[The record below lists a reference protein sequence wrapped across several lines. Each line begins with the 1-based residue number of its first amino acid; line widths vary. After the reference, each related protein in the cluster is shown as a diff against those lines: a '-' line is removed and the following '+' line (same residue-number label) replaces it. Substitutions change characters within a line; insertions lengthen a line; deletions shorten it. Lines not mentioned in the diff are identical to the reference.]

1 MNATMK
7 VKSNRHYFSCKSR
20 CMQQRSVTPGHTRSG
35 SSHSGLGRTRRRCR
49 ILPLEL
55 WPVGSSPDRHTWAD
69 GICPHDTPPP
79 AMGTSFLNTELW
91 KINQI
96 YLKVVIVQETAVAT
110 NVHTTTVISGE
121 TGRGGGVGGLGREH
135 AIVNGEEVR
144 RKEFP
149 SPNSLY
155 IF

>member
-1 MNATMK
+1 
-7 VKSNRHYFSCKSR
+7 
-20 CMQQRSVTPGHTRSG
+20 MQQRSVTPGHTRSG

-96 YLKVVIVQETAVAT
+96 YLLGASLIDPTLRCQINA
-110 NVHTTTVISGE
+110 G
-121 TGRGGGVGGLGREH
+121 GWGGGGKFLKMLINGGG
-135 AIVNGEEVR
+135 G
-144 RKEFP
+144 
-149 SPNSLY
+149 
-155 IF
+155 